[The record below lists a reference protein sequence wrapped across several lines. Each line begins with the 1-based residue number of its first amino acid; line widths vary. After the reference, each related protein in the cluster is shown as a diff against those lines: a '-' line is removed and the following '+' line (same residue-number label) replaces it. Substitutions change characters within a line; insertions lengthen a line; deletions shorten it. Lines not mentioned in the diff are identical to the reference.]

1 MAVVKKMKVKR
12 RKRRVDK
19 EIRKQQLSTSHALPR
34 SVFRRLIK
42 ETANAIF
49 KDSQLRFQPSACD
62 AIQEDIEARLVSLLR
77 STGNV
82 CEHEGKETITL
93 KQLRLIMKLTGV
105 EKYMKRKS
113 EVLEDTTEETTV
125 DTPTECQES
134 DCQESDH
141 YETGSSESDSDE
153 EDDEEE
159 NDNDRNGDRYTRPS
173 TTNEEYSDE

>member
-113 EVLEDTTEETTV
+113 EVLEATTEETTV
-125 DTPTECQES
+125 VIPT

-141 YETGSSESDSDE
+141 DETGSSESDSDE